1 MTMEDSTAREPV
13 HEPGAGRFGRRRGK
27 VPAEIDAMLDK
38 ELLEILACP
47 ETKEP
52 VALADAA
59 LVERLNARAAK
70 GELVNRGG
78 QKVTEKMDALL
89 VRQDKKVGYPVRDG
103 IPIMLVEEGIPL

>member
-1 MTMEDSTAREPV
+1 MTSR
-13 HEPGAGRFGRRRGK
+13 GRGSGRFRRRGAK

-47 ETKEP
+47 ETKAA

-59 LVERLNARAAK
+59 LVERLNARVAK

-78 QKVTEKMDALL
+78 QKVTEKLDALL
-89 VRQDKKVGYPVRDG
+89 VREDQKVGYPVRDG

>member
-1 MTMEDSTAREPV
+1 MAEPPTRARR
-13 HEPGAGRFGRRRGK
+13 PGRSGGK
-27 VPAEIDAMLDK
+27 VPAETDSMLDK

-52 VALADAA
+52 VALAEAA
-59 LVERLNARAAK
+59 LVQRLNERAAR

-89 VRQDKKVGYPVRDG
+89 VRRDGKVGYPVRDG